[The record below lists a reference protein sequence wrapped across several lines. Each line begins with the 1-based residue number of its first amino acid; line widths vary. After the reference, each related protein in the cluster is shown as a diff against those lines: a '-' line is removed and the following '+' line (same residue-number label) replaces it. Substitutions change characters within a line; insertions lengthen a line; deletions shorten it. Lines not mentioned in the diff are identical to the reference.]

1 MHSRCVS
8 VTAATMSVITASS
21 VTKHCNIKLLTFVL
35 FLTCGTCLLL
45 LLLFVSRAADINPG
59 WGMTF
64 DPVDFTKFRG
74 YECPANTYGE
84 SKCFGLRV

>member
-1 MHSRCVS
+1 MLLLMPDIIGDIVACAS
-8 VTAATMSVITASS
+8 TAYSD
-21 VTKHCNIKLLTFVL
+21 H
-35 FLTCGTCLLL
+35 LLL
-45 LLLFVSRAADINPG
+45 LLLADIMPG

-84 SKCFGLRV
+84 LWGGMVT